1 LMVIYFMHRVKRKCA
16 SSHVLP
22 HYARSTVRL

>member
-1 LMVIYFMHRVKRKCA
+1 MLPVGGVKRKCA

-22 HYARSTVRL
+22 YYARSPVRL